1 MNLSQFNREIAE
13 IRGDRVHG
21 ASELARR
28 CLTILAEAAKIL
40 PATDGVE
47 FRQYLLALAAELAM
61 TRPSMAPVG
70 HLLRRWRAGA
80 DEVLRGREKEM
91 LRWVAEGLTD
101 RQIAE
106 RTGITERTVNFH
118 LNNAMG
124 KLKVG
129 NRTAAVRA
137 VALGLLA

>member
-1 MNLSQFNREIAE
+1 
-13 IRGDRVHG
+13 
-21 ASELARR
+21 
-28 CLTILAEAAKIL
+28 
-40 PATDGVE
+40 
-47 FRQYLLALAAELAM
+47 
-61 TRPSMAPVG
+61 
-70 HLLRRWRAGA
+70 
-80 DEVLRGREKEM
+80 M

-101 RQIAE
+101 RQIVE

>member
-1 MNLSQFNREIAE
+1 M
-13 IRGDRVHG
+13 
-21 ASELARR
+21 
-28 CLTILAEAAKIL
+28 
-40 PATDGVE
+40 
-47 FRQYLLALAAELAM
+47 
-61 TRPSMAPVG
+61 
-70 HLLRRWRAGA
+70 LRRWRAGA
-80 DEVLRGREKEM
+80 DEELSGREKEM